1 MKIIVTGSIAYDYL
15 MTFPGSFT
23 DHLLPDQLAH
33 VSLSFLVDSMERRR
47 GGCAP
52 NIAYT
57 LALLGE
63 RPTIM
68 ATAGIDFDE
77 YRAWLESS
85 GVDTSLV
92 RQLTTKFTASFF
104 CNTDRQNNQIAS
116 FYAGAMS
123 HAREL
128 SFCDIPR
135 PDLVII
141 APNDPEAMVRY
152 ARECHDL
159 KLRHIFDPGQQ
170 CARSTGEEL
179 KAGIIGASVLICNDY
194 EFELIRAKTGLT
206 ATDVLAQSEALVITR
221 GAQGSTIMLRDG
233 SIDVPAVPER
243 RIVDPT
249 GVGDAYRGGFMKGLA
264 RGADWATCGRM
275 GSVAATYALE
285 HVGGQSHTFTWD
297 DFKARYE
304 EYFGRLQIGD

>member
-33 VSLSFLVDSMERRR
+33 ISLSFLVDKMERRR

-63 RPTIM
+63 KPTIM
-68 ATAGIDFDE
+68 ATAGVDFEE
-77 YRAWLESS
+77 YRNWLNSV

-92 RQLTTKFTASFF
+92 HITPDKFTASFF
-104 CNTDRQNNQIAS
+104 CNTDLHNNQIAS

-123 HAREL
+123 DARHL
-128 SFCDIPR
+128 SFHDIPK

-141 APNDPEAMVRY
+141 SPNDPEAMVRH
-152 ARECHDL
+152 AKECREL
-159 KLRHIFDPGQQ
+159 GIRYIFDPGQQ

-179 KAGIIGASVLICNDY
+179 AAGIEGAAVLISNDY
-194 EFELIRAKTGLT
+194 EFELIRNKTGLGE
-206 ATDVLAQSEALVITR
+206 TDILRQCGAVFITR
-221 GAQGSTIMLRDG
+221 GAEGS
-233 SIDVPAVPER
+233 SIYWGGEQVNVPAVPEQ
-243 RIVDPT
+243 RIIDPT
-249 GVGDAYRGGFMKGLA
+249 GVGDAYRGGLIKGMA
-264 RGADWATCGRM
+264 MGASWEICGRL
-275 GSVAATYALE
+275 GSVAATYVLE
-285 HVGGQSHTFTWD
+285 HVGGQSHHYTWD
-297 DFKARYE
+297 EFLSRYQNH
-304 EYFGRLQIGD
+304 FGALSL